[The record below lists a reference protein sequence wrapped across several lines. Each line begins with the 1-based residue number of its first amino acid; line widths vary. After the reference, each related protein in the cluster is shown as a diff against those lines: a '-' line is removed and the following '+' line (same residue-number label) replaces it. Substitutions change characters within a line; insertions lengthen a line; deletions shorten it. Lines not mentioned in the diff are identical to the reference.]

1 MLASQLCVFHEKTDP
16 KSKWVKKTH
25 SMVVLS
31 GLSIEFI
38 LWRFR
43 SAMLCRNL
51 MTMHAKWMYNA
62 LTQGI
67 TTIKIFSKYKKCYC
81 WYIYHQK
88 KPQEAVSNVEITV
101 TKQKQLVRSKIP
113 SISYPYFARIFKFF
127 VVTLK
132 LLRKSSDFLLLGG
145 CG

>member
-1 MLASQLCVFHEKTDP
+1 MLASQLCVFDDKTDS

-43 SAMLCRNL
+43 SVMLCRNL

-67 TTIKIFSKYKKCYC
+67 TTTKISSKYKKCHC
-81 WYIYHQK
+81 WKIYHK
-88 KPQEAVSNVEITV
+88 KKLQEAVSNVEITV
-101 TKQKQLVRSKIP
+101 TKQKQLVKLKIP
-113 SISYPYFARIFKFF
+113 TINYPYFAKIFNFF
-127 VVTLK
+127 VKLK
-132 LLRKSSDFLLLGG
+132 LLRKSSGFLLLGV
-145 CG
+145 CD

>member
-1 MLASQLCVFHEKTDP
+1 MLASHLCLLGNKTDP
-16 KSKWVKKTH
+16 KSKWVKRTH
-25 SMVVLS
+25 SMVVLF
-31 GLSIEFI
+31 GLYIEFI

-43 SAMLCRNL
+43 SVMLCRNL

>member
-1 MLASQLCVFHEKTDP
+1 MLASHLCLLGNKTDS
-16 KSKWVKKTH
+16 KSKWVKRTH
-25 SMVVLS
+25 SMVVLF
-31 GLSIEFI
+31 GLYIEFI

-43 SAMLCRNL
+43 SVMLCRNL